1 MAVEMDRTFIGSS
14 PDAAAGAATGA
25 AYSKMAYTSFL
36 LAQFIR
42 GLGYAAVPCGND
54 TALSIPLAI
63 RAGLGEAGR
72 NGLLITRE
80 FGPRVRLFKVF
91 TDLKIPPDPPAAFGV
106 VAFCGVCRL
115 CVSGCPAKAVGDA
128 DKSETGPDPLSSFGG
143 KRRWF
148 IHPERCF
155 NFWRRSG
162 SDCSNCI
169 RTCPFSYLE
178 GAERK
183 VKLFLIRS
191 FPILNPL
198 LARLEKRGGK
208 YRRKP
213 LSG

>member
-80 FGPRVRLFKVF
+80 FGSSLLRGMPALCLRL
-91 TDLKIPPDPPAAFGV
+91 PGQSRR
-106 VAFCGVCRL
+106 GRRQ
-115 CVSGCPAKAVGDA
+115 VGDG
-128 DKSETGPDPLSSFGG
+128 TGSSF
-143 KRRWF
+143 KLRRKAEMV
-148 IHPERCF
+148 HPPR
-155 NFWRRSG
+155 
-162 SDCSNCI
+162 
-169 RTCPFSYLE
+169 
-178 GAERK
+178 A
-183 VKLFLIRS
+183 
-191 FPILNPL
+191 L
-198 LARLEKRGGK
+198 LHLLEKKRLGLLELHQNM
-208 YRRKP
+208 P
-213 LSG
+213 LQLSGRDRTKN